1 MEYWDYP
8 EEKTELFEAS
18 DRNYY
23 WSTGSMYTFLCSRQD
38 LDRIDPWKDLT
49 DGGWVIASYLRC
61 DVVEHGSV
69 VFAGHEAEDLKEK
82 SGKFVIVR
90 SMPFVYRVQTWGERK
105 LSSYEVRS
113 DEGFNE
119 ALQPLFFMSRKK
131 ALKKALELSKGDD
144 CRYLVSRQLDSFDRH

>member
-8 EEKTELFEAS
+8 EEKTELFEAC

-23 WSTGSMYTFLCSRQD
+23 WSTGGMYTYLCSRQE

-119 ALQPLFFMSRKK
+119 ALQPLFFVSRKK
-131 ALKKALELSKGDD
+131 ALKKALELSGGDD